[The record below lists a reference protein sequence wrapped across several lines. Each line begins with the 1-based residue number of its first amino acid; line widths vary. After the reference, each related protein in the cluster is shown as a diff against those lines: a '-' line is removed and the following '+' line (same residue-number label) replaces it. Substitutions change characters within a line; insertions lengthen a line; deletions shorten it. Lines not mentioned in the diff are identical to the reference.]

1 MRDGTHGAL
10 LPLALLASASGARTM
25 SGLAAVSPRVPVK
38 VLAGAELIADKLP
51 SAPNRTDP
59 AGLLGRIAAGALV
72 GAAVGGRTGMSRG
85 QSAVIGGLIAFASTH
100 ATFRLRRALMKRLP
114 PIAAAVAEDA
124 IVLTAAAAGAALLPS
139 KR

>member
-1 MRDGTHGAL
+1 
-10 LPLALLASASGARTM
+10 M

-85 QSAVIGGLIAFASTH
+85 QSAVIGGLIAFASAH